1 MIYSLLGVFLLLGI
15 WGQDA
20 YATTVL
26 DSYVEPG
33 YHIIGNADH
42 EAEVIAYR
50 LVGLGTRNLSI
61 KDTMTSNQEQ
71 YKVIRIVDGVFK
83 GLKANDV
90 SIAGSVKEIGNEA
103 FASAK
108 LTGIITID
116 EGVEVL
122 GEKCFQ
128 NFICTRM
135 KLPNSITTIK
145 ALAFHN
151 TGVSRFKLPTALQSL
166 AADAFD
172 DADAEDAPENT
183 IWHDVP
189 LGQEVELATIK
200 ICVTGCEEKNELKA
214 EYFEPEVAQ
223 EGTKFVVFSVV
234 IENTTKD
241 SLSFDNDLV
250 LTDSQGRNYDPYSD
264 ALWYFDETF
273 SYTDLAPNIAKSG
286 VFVYNVPADS
296 ADYYLSVLKADTDDG
311 YRLYAK

>member
-1 MIYSLLGVFLLLGI
+1 
-15 WGQDA
+15 
-20 YATTVL
+20 
-26 DSYVEPG
+26 
-33 YHIIGNADH
+33 
-42 EAEVIAYR
+42 
-50 LVGLGTRNLSI
+50 
-61 KDTMTSNQEQ
+61 MTSN
-71 YKVIRIVDGVFK
+71 I
-83 GLKANDV
+83 
-90 SIAGSVKEIGNEA
+90 
-103 FASAK
+103 ASAF
-108 LTGIITID
+108 
-116 EGVEVL
+116 EG
-122 GEKCFQ
+122 F
-128 NFICTRM
+128 
-135 KLPNSITTIK
+135 S
-145 ALAFHN
+145 
-151 TGVSRFKLPTALQSL
+151 
-166 AADAFD
+166 DAFD
-172 DADAEDAPENT
+172 DADVEEAPENT

-234 IENTTKD
+234 IENITKD
-241 SLSFDNDLV
+241 SLNFDNDLV